1 MKKLSRHLCFVVV
14 FFAVMA
20 ALCTVSFAATV
31 GQQLK
36 SPESGWQRID
46 DNDNKITYSG
56 SGWHV
61 GNATVAGMYNNS
73 MHYCSNLGSTI
84 SFNFIGTKLRIIQF
98 TNPSHNQNVNI
109 NIDGTIYTYT
119 ERGYEDLVQSL
130 VFEKTGL
137 SAGVH
142 NVSIKITSGAG
153 AWFGIDAIDIDDT
166 GYLVDPNA
174 PSNPTSLNALS
185 RDSKVD
191 LTWTATATS
200 GSSIYYNIKRS
211 TTEGGPY
218 STIATTSAITYE
230 DSSVISG
237 LTYYYVVSAVVNGAE
252 SPNSNEAS
260 VIIKIPEISLEV
272 TSVDKARVGDEITAN
287 IVIHNAI
294 NICAEDIKIYYDT
307 SRLTYLGT
315 ENVEGIK
322 IFKEDNTTGGAI
334 RYITASLGK
343 VNAANGDKVLI
354 KLKFKAIAKGEALID
369 ITNGRIAD
377 NATLEMDVTEENCG
391 EKTVL
396 IEGPRDVNRSGEY
409 TLLDLGIDAWYYGFV
424 AADTDMSKYDADQ
437 VEDGIIDDSDLTEIV
452 NQMLKNPN
460 YPAPTSHNL

>member
-1 MKKLSRHLCFVVV
+1 MQKLSRHLCFVVV

-20 ALCTVSFAATV
+20 AFCAVSFAATV
-31 GQQLK
+31 
-36 SPESGWQRID
+36 ESDWQRFNESEISA
-46 DNDNKITYSG
+46 TYSG
-56 SGWHV
+56 MKYYKGPIGSPYQGDLY
-61 GNATVAGMYNNS
+61 YNDQGPFS
-73 MHYCSNLGSTI
+73 VQ
-84 SFNFIGTKLRIIQF
+84 FNFSGTGIKIHAINNLSDTSVTIDGTSYIAKKVSGVIF
-98 TNPSHNQNVNI
+98 EIEGLSNSSHSILISGTNPSSRLEWNFQFDGI
-109 NIDGTIYTYT
+109 SILKGTIP
-119 ERGYEDLVQSL
+119 EQ
-130 VFEKTGL
+130 
-137 SAGVH
+137 
-142 NVSIKITSGAG
+142 
-153 AWFGIDAIDIDDT
+153 
-166 GYLVDPNA
+166 
-174 PSNPTSLNALS
+174 PSNLHAIQVG
-185 RDSKVD
+185 SKVD
-191 LTWTATATS
+191 LSWTATTTS

-218 STIATTSAITYE
+218 STIATTSAIAYE

-237 LTYYYVVSAVVNGAE
+237 LTYYYVVSAAVNGVE

-260 VIIKIPEISLEV
+260 VTIKIPEISLEV
-272 TSVDKARVGDEITAN
+272 TAVDKARVGEEITAN
-287 IVIHNAI
+287 IVIHNAV

-409 TLLDLGIDAWYYGFV
+409 TLLDLGIDAWYHGFV
-424 AADTDMSKYDADQ
+424 AADTDTSKYDADQ
-437 VEDGIIDDSDLTEIV
+437 VEDGIIDDADLTEIV

>member
-1 MKKLSRHLCFVVV
+1 MQKLSRHLCFVAV

-31 GQQLK
+31 GEEL
-36 SPESGWQRID
+36 SNPESGWQRI
-46 DNDNKITYSG
+46 NDSNSLLHYSPVMG
-56 SGWHV
+56 YSSGV
-61 GNATVAGMYNNS
+61 SGYYNNDYHINYGGGGGNQITFS
-73 MHYCSNLGSTI
+73 FYGS
-84 SFNFIGTKLRIIQF
+84 KLRLIGRIETGDF
-98 TNPSHNQNVNI
+98 KNTNVV
-109 NIDGTIYTYT
+109 IDGASYGALTKTAS
-119 ERGYEDLVQSL
+119 RKQGLM
-130 VFEKTGL
+130 FEVTGL
-137 SAGVH
+137 SESTHTVA
-142 NVSIKITSGAG
+142 ISGASIVNYS
-153 AWFGIDAIDIDDT
+153 FMFDAIDIDDT

-174 PSNPTSLNALS
+174 PSNPTSLSALS

-452 NQMLKNPN
+452 NQVLKNPN
-460 YPAPTSHNL
+460 YPAPTNHNL